1 MVKSTTHVEIPED
14 GIRDGFKQLGMA
26 KMLLLG
32 CQHVF
37 AMFGATVLV
46 PLLTG
51 FSVSVTLFSCGLGT
65 VLYFFITKKKM
76 PVFLGS
82 SFAFISAA
90 LSIAN
95 GEGALLPYVALGT
108 FFAGLIYL
116 VVAFFVKQ
124 LGTARI
130 MRIFPPVVTA
140 PCVMLLALVL
150 ADTGVA
156 DCSTN
161 WVLAGI
167 AIITM
172 FVVNLFGKGM
182 IKLLP
187 VLLAVAVSYAVG
199 AIVTLIDPDFLGLTW
214 IDFSAFGQVEIFRVP
229 PFMSSSP
236 LSFLTGG
243 AEFDFNVAANA
254 VITCMLVS
262 LAGVVNT
269 VGVTA
274 AVGAACKR
282 NFIVDPGLHRS
293 LIGDG
298 VGTSVAGLLGGF
310 ANTTYSE
317 NTGVVSM
324 TKVYDARTT
333 LIAGIFSI
341 LLSFFGVFD
350 AFINT
355 IPASILGGIS
365 TILYGTIVVSGV
377 STLMEEKVNLSNP
390 RNMLLMAIILIF
402 GLGFEA
408 HPLIIGSF
416 EFGGLA
422 VSAFVGIVLNLILP
436 GNDYIYQGQGEK
448 D

>member
-214 IDFSAFGQVEIFRVP
+214 IDFSAFGQVEIFRDRK
-229 PFMSSSP
+229 S
-236 LSFLTGG
+236 
-243 AEFDFNVAANA
+243 
-254 VITCMLVS
+254 
-262 LAGVVNT
+262 VV
-269 VGVTA
+269 
-274 AVGAACKR
+274 
-282 NFIVDPGLHRS
+282 
-293 LIGDG
+293 
-298 VGTSVAGLLGGF
+298 
-310 ANTTYSE
+310 
-317 NTGVVSM
+317 
-324 TKVYDARTT
+324 
-333 LIAGIFSI
+333 
-341 LLSFFGVFD
+341 
-350 AFINT
+350 
-355 IPASILGGIS
+355 
-365 TILYGTIVVSGV
+365 
-377 STLMEEKVNLSNP
+377 
-390 RNMLLMAIILIF
+390 
-402 GLGFEA
+402 
-408 HPLIIGSF
+408 
-416 EFGGLA
+416 
-422 VSAFVGIVLNLILP
+422 
-436 GNDYIYQGQGEK
+436 
-448 D
+448 